1 MDKSENLVA
10 RLLAVYAIILTLCI
24 AIYAIFQLLEVDLTL
39 ATNLLLWSA
48 AIFAPIAVL
57 MTYTS
62 WREQKGSEILSSMS
76 KDNYASL
83 LALESHLIDV
93 ANSVKYQF
101 RSWQLSENRE
111 KLFNNQYLF
120 EIEKLKDRTS
130 SLKKNLDM
138 IVRYQ
143 KENIELKTLVNNFNS
158 ECELVNEGIK
168 ELWDHIG
175 TYGNDDTYFKAN
187 YLKYEN
193 DFDMTVGEANKSSQE
208 LRNYLIN
215 LVFYKT

>member
-83 LALESHLIDV
+83 LELENHLIDV

-111 KLFNNQYLF
+111 KLFNNQYLL
-120 EIEKLKDRTS
+120 KLKNRMF

-158 ECELVNEGIK
+158 ECELVNEG
-168 ELWDHIG
+168 
-175 TYGNDDTYFKAN
+175 
-187 YLKYEN
+187 
-193 DFDMTVGEANKSSQE
+193 
-208 LRNYLIN
+208 
-215 LVFYKT
+215 YKRTL

>member
-1 MDKSENLVA
+1 M
-10 RLLAVYAIILTLCI
+10 YAIILTLCI

-83 LALESHLIDV
+83 LELENHLIDV

-111 KLFNNQYLF
+111 NFLITSIFL
-120 EIEKLKDRTS
+120 KLK
-130 SLKKNLDM
+130 N
-138 IVRYQ
+138 
-143 KENIELKTLVNNFNS
+143 
-158 ECELVNEGIK
+158 
-168 ELWDHIG
+168 
-175 TYGNDDTYFKAN
+175 
-187 YLKYEN
+187 
-193 DFDMTVGEANKSSQE
+193 
-208 LRNYLIN
+208 
-215 LVFYKT
+215 

>member
-83 LALESHLIDV
+83 LELESHLIDV

-168 ELWDHIG
+168 EPCDI
-175 TYGNDDTYFKAN
+175 
-187 YLKYEN
+187 
-193 DFDMTVGEANKSSQE
+193 
-208 LRNYLIN
+208 R
-215 LVFYKT
+215 

>member
-62 WREQKGSEILSSMS
+62 WREQKGRNLSSMS

-83 LALESHLIDV
+83 LELGES
-93 ANSVKYQF
+93 F
-101 RSWQLSENRE
+101 
-111 KLFNNQYLF
+111 
-120 EIEKLKDRTS
+120 DRCS
-130 SLKKNLDM
+130 K
-138 IVRYQ
+138 
-143 KENIELKTLVNNFNS
+143 
-158 ECELVNEGIK
+158 
-168 ELWDHIG
+168 
-175 TYGNDDTYFKAN
+175 
-187 YLKYEN
+187 
-193 DFDMTVGEANKSSQE
+193 
-208 LRNYLIN
+208 
-215 LVFYKT
+215 